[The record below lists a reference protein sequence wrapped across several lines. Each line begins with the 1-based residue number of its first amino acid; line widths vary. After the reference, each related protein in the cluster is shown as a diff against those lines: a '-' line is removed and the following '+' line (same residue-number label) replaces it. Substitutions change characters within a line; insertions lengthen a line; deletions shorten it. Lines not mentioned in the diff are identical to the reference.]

1 MTRDPD
7 QPAWAVRLEQ
17 KMDAILEALTAEDI
31 GDEDE
36 QGSDL
41 DGKPLPR
48 ERDQSQ
54 SLG

>member
-1 MTRDPD
+1 MIDDR
-7 QPAWAVRLEQ
+7 QPEWAKRIEQ
-17 KMDAILEALTAEDI
+17 KLDLIIEALTAEDI
-31 GDEDE
+31 GDVDE
-36 QGSDL
+36 QGADL